1 MERSNEAYTAGVLSD
16 DFAGT
21 EVVVFVDALEILA
34 FLKVLDRKGRE
45 IRYTSMFAW
54 IAANQLV

>member
-1 MERSNEAYTAGVLSD
+1 MERSNEAYTTGVRSD
-16 DFAGT
+16 DLAGT

-34 FLKVLDRKGRE
+34 FLEVLDRKERE
-45 IRYTSMFAW
+45 IRRTSMFAW